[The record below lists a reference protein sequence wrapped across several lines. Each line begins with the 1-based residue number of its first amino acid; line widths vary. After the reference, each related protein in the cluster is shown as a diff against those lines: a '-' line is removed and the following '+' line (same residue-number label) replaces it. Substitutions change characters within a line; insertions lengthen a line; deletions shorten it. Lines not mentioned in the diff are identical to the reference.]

1 MAKKITMQDIAD
13 RLQISKNSVSQALSG
28 KPGVS
33 EETRRIVETAAREL
47 GYEYT
52 SVRNQ
57 LQKSEQN
64 KTFALIA
71 SEFAFSLKSFF
82 GEIYLSIE
90 RELSK
95 QGIHLLIQPIS
106 EHAISERQ
114 LPSFVQNKSVDGIL
128 ILSHLSTDYINEI
141 LSTNIPTI
149 LIDHHHPHINA
160 DAILTNNRF
169 GAYTAVEHLLKLG
182 HRKIGFVGNTSYSP
196 SYYERLEGYRL
207 ALHHHEIKIDP
218 TFILSD
224 VLEEDEDLRISM
236 SKLPKQ
242 PTAWFC
248 VNDGFGF
255 LVCSYLYHAGIKIP
269 DQISVCNFDNGQLSQ
284 ISNPKITTMDIDL
297 KLYGIKAV
305 EQLIWRINNKDAV
318 YQEILLPTTLIKR
331 ASTGPVLTRD

>member
-33 EETRRIVETAAREL
+33 EETRKIVAAAAREL

-52 SVRNQ
+52 SVRNHS
-57 LQKSEQN
+57 QKSDQERN
-64 KTFALIA
+64 IALIA

-95 QGIHLLIQPIS
+95 HGINLLIQPIS
-106 EHAISERQ
+106 EQAVTKLQ
-114 LPSFVQNKSVDGIL
+114 LPSFVQNNSVDGIL

-141 LSTNIPTI
+141 LSTDIPTV
-149 LIDHHHPHINA
+149 LIDHHHPHIKA

-169 GAYTAVEHLLKLG
+169 GAYTAVDHLLKLG
-182 HRKIGFVGNTSYSP
+182 HREIGYVGNASFSP
-196 SYYERLEGYRL
+196 SYYERLEGYQL
-207 ALHHHEIKIDP
+207 ALHHHGIKINP
-218 TFILSD
+218 TFILSE
-224 VLEEDEDLRISM
+224 VLEEEDDIRISM
-236 SKLPKQ
+236 VHLPKQ

-255 LVCSYLYHAGIKIP
+255 LVSSYLQQSGIKIP
-269 DQISVCNFDNGQLSQ
+269 DQVSVCNFDNGQLSQ
-284 ISNPKITTMDIDL
+284 ISTPKITTMDIDL
-297 KLYGIKAV
+297 TLYGKKAV
-305 EQLIWRINNKDAV
+305 EQLIWRMSNKDAV
-318 YQEILLPTTLIKR
+318 CHEILLPTILIKR
-331 ASTGPVLTRD
+331 ASTGPAPTN